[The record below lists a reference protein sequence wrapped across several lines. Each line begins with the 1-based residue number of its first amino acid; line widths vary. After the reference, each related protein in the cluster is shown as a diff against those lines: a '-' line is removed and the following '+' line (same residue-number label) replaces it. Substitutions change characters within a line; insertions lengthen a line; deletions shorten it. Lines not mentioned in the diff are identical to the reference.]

1 MRLPLVFLL
10 LLVSL
15 LAAPTQASVEKDALA
30 ARAALQKGRIAEFNR
45 LDARIPTDHP
55 LKPYLRYWRL
65 KSGATSLETLSAF
78 AEAHPDS
85 VLSERAWQEVA
96 RFHGR
101 DENWPAY
108 VPVSARLA
116 KRDREI
122 QCFDLRA
129 RLARNDA
136 SALTEGLALWRTGQ
150 DLPSSCEPLFAVL
163 EQVGRL
169 DTPARLERLR
179 LALEAG
185 NLRLAREL
193 LARMPE
199 STPADTELLAQAQRS
214 PEAVLS
220 TPSDTESAREIR
232 LHALSRL
239 AKEDPERAATHWE
252 IVRHAFTESQ
262 QAYGW
267 GEIGMAGARKLHP
280 KTVDWFLRTGAQ
292 QSDSQKLW
300 RLRAMLRAGR
310 WLDVY
315 QGIGTLSPA
324 QQNEAVWRYWKAR
337 ALKAL
342 NAQFPAN
349 QLFAQLSRE
358 IHYYGLLAYE
368 ELPVRMEAR
377 PQEYRPTPDQV
388 AAIEA
393 RPGLARALLLR
404 RMGLI
409 GDAVAEWEWALRGLD
424 DAGLIAAA
432 DVARRAEWHDRAML
446 TAEKTR
452 ELHSYDLRY
461 LTPYRDLAEAQAREH
476 GLDPAWVYGLMRQ
489 ESRFVNHARSPVGA
503 QGLMQIMPATAR
515 WISQRLGLGR
525 KAHTKMNDP
534 DANIRFGT
542 YYLRHLLDSLDGSP
556 VLATAGYNAGPGRAR
571 RWQAEVPLEGTL
583 YVETIPFTETREY
596 VKKVL
601 ANAMYYSQRLGTPSA
616 GLKERL
622 GIIPARVP
630 AQTPGPADFG
640 V

>member
-1 MRLPLVFLL
+1 MRLPLAFLL
-10 LLVSL
+10 LLSSL
-15 LAAPTQASVEKDALA
+15 LAGPVHASVEKDFLA
-30 ARAALQKGRIAEFNR
+30 ARTALQKGRTADFNR
-45 LDARIPTDHP
+45 LDARVPADHP
-55 LKPYLRYWRL
+55 LKVYLRYWRL
-65 KSGATSLETLSAF
+65 KSGPASLDALAGF

-85 VLSERAWQEVA
+85 ALSQRAWQEVA

-101 DENWPAY
+101 DENWRAY

-129 RLARNDA
+129 RLARSDA
-136 SALTEGLALWRTGQ
+136 AAFAEGLTLWRTGQ
-150 DLPSSCEPLFAVL
+150 DLPSSCEPLFAAL
-163 EQVGRL
+163 EHQGRL
-169 DTPARLERLR
+169 DDPARLERLR

-193 LARMPE
+193 LARL
-199 STPADTELLAQAQRS
+199 SGATPADTELLAQAQRS
-214 PEAVLS
+214 PESVLS
-220 TPSDTESAREIR
+220 SPQDSEPAREIR

-239 AKEDPERAATHWE
+239 AKEDPERAAALWE
-252 IVRHAFTESQ
+252 TSRQAFTEPQ

-280 KTVDWFLRTGAQ
+280 KAVDWFLRTGAP
-292 QSDSQKLW
+292 QSESQKLW

-324 QQNEAVWRYWKAR
+324 LQNEAVWRYWKAR

-368 ELPVRMEAR
+368 ELPVRLEAR
-377 PQEYRPTPDQV
+377 PQDHRPTPDQV
-388 AAIEA
+388 AAVEA

-404 RMGLI
+404 RLGLA
-409 GDAVAEWEWALRGLD
+409 GDAVAEWEWALRDLD

-432 DVARRAEWHDRAML
+432 DLARRAEWHDRAML

-461 LTPYRDLAEAQAREH
+461 LTPYRDLAEAQARQH

-515 WISQRLGLGR
+515 WIAQRLGVGR

-542 YYLRHLLDSLDGSP
+542 YYLRHLLDSLEGSP

-571 RWQAEVPLEGTL
+571 RWQAEVPLEGTV

-601 ANAMYYSQRLGTPSA
+601 ANAMYYSQRLGTPST

-622 GIIPARVP
+622 GVIPGRTP
-630 AQTPGPADFG
+630 AQSPGSADFG